1 MGLIQFY
8 LKRKKT
14 CHFKMLTFQ
23 GAYARMIISVV
34 LLSVK
39 ATNQYFAE
47 DFHVHSWRLLEL
59 HVAFPIP
66 IISQI
71 HWDKIVFLRARI

>member
-1 MGLIQFY
+1 MSLQKANIP
-8 LKRKKT
+8 RS
-14 CHFKMLTFQ
+14 
-23 GAYARMIISVV
+23 ISVA

-66 IISQI
+66 IIFQI

>member
-1 MGLIQFY
+1 MSLQNANIP
-8 LKRKKT
+8 RS
-14 CHFKMLTFQ
+14 
-23 GAYARMIISVV
+23 ISVV

-71 HWDKIVFLRARI
+71 HWDKIVFLTARI

>member
-8 LKRKKT
+8 LKRKKN
-14 CHFKMLTFQ
+14 MSLQ
-23 GAYARMIISVV
+23 NANIPRSISVV